1 MGKHYLLNLYGCEF
15 DYLNNETYLRELLEI
30 AAEASGATVIQTIS
44 KKFEPHGV
52 TAVCLLSESH
62 ISIHS
67 WPEKGEAAVD
77 IFTCG
82 DAEPK
87 VGCDIIIYQLKSENH
102 NLSYI
107 ERWAITKYPHDTLIM
122 TYKPYSPEWHR
133 KRYLKEAIDTYFDDY
148 VDNEIIYSD
157 IMDILSARM
166 SAAVNEVNKV
176 LDLKDKLKT
185 N

>member
-1 MGKHYLLNLYGCEF
+1 MMGKHYLLQLYGV
-15 DYLNNETYLRELLEI
+15 DYDKLDNESYLCSLIEL
-30 AAEASGATVIQTIS
+30 AAETSGATVIQTIS

-107 ERWAITKYPHDTLIM
+107 ER
-122 TYKPYSPEWHR
+122 
-133 KRYLKEAIDTYFDDY
+133 
-148 VDNEIIYSD
+148 
-157 IMDILSARM
+157 
-166 SAAVNEVNKV
+166 
-176 LDLKDKLKT
+176 
-185 N
+185 